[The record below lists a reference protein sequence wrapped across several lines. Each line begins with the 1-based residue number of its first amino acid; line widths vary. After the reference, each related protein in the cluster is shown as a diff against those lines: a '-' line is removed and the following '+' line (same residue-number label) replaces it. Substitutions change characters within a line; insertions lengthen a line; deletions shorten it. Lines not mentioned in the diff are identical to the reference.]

1 MGTNPMDPIIA
12 LALTPKDDD
21 INESVMLIDTALK
34 HHTVINTTPDN

>member
-34 HHTVINTTPDN
+34 HTVMNTSPDN